1 MKTTKRFIFTT
12 FMLVSLGVTGLMTAC
27 NDQLTLEPISQ
38 ISNAS
43 FWKTEDDAL
52 GGMYGMYA
60 RLRDQVRT
68 NLFLWGEARSEMMD
82 RSLGG
87 TNNYERYYQNS
98 LDRNFAGPD
107 WTGLYTVVHDAN
119 LLIKNVPN
127 IPFGS
132 EADKNAVL
140 AQAYTMRAYVYFI
153 MVRTWG
159 GVPLVTEPTEGY
171 SPDMT
176 QRRKAPVADIFA
188 LIKQDLDQAVSLFP
202 DNAFTPGRFFWSKPA
217 ALTLKADVYLWTGKR
232 LNGGNPDFETALT
245 ALEDAKNADLELLSN
260 YSQIFTYNNKGNKE
274 ILMAVRF
281 QELEVASQV
290 AYQDMYMSSAFL
302 PPDLDD
308 ATAAAIGTLGGNPY
322 WRVSDEVREQFTDDD
337 QRKRATYLDIYMNQG
352 QDFYGSI
359 MMKFKGTVI
368 GGARQFLDDFIV
380 YRYADLLL
388 MIAEAK
394 NALGQDPSEEMNL
407 VRSRAYGEHAA
418 DHVFTSTTP
427 EANDD
432 AILKERLLELAL
444 EGKRW
449 WDLVRFD
456 QAFERV
462 PSLRDRAD
470 ERYLLLFPISETT
483 LSLEP
488 NVEQNDGYN

>member
-12 FMLVSLGVTGLMTAC
+12 FMLVSLGVAGLMTAC
-27 NDQLTLEPISQ
+27 NDRLALEPISQ

-52 GGMYGMYA
+52 GGVYGMYA

-107 WTGLYTVVHDAN
+107 WTGLYTVIHDAN

-127 IPFGS
+127 ISFES

-140 AQAYTMRAYVYFI
+140 AQAYTMRAYAYFI

-188 LIKQDLDQAVSLFP
+188 LIKQDLDQAMSLYP

-232 LNGGNPDFETALT
+232 LNGGNPDFELALA
-245 ALEDAKNADLELLSN
+245 ALGDAKNADLELLSN

-281 QELEVASQV
+281 QELEVAGQV

-302 PPDLDD
+302 PPNLDE

-322 WRVSDEVREQFTDDD
+322 WQIADEVRAQFTDDD
-337 QRKRATYLDIYMNQG
+337 QRKAATYLDIFTNNG
-352 QDFYGSI
+352 QDHYGTVQ
-359 MMKFKGTVI
+359 MKFKGTVI
-368 GGARQFLDDFIV
+368 GGARQFIDDFVI
-380 YRYADLLL
+380 YRYADILL
-388 MIAEAK
+388 MLAEAK
-394 NALGQDPSEEMNL
+394 NALGMDPTEEMNM
-407 VRSRAYGEHAA
+407 VRERAYGEQFAN
-418 DHVFTSTTP
+418 HVFVNGNP
-427 EANDD
+427 EANDE
-432 AILKERLLELAL
+432 AILQERLFEFTL

-449 WDLVRFD
+449 WDLVRFGK
-456 QAFERV
+456 AFELV

-470 ERYLLLFPISETT
+470 EQHLLLFPISETT